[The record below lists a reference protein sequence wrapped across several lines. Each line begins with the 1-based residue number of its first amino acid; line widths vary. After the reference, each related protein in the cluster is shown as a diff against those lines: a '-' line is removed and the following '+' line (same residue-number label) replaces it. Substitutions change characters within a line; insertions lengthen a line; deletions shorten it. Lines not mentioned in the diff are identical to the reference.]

1 MDEGPQVN
9 RTCGPSYFRKE
20 CSMIDI
26 DAYIA
31 AVDEVCIQCHY
42 VNAKTCKKCP
52 VRKTVDEKFREQG
65 GKK

>member
-1 MDEGPQVN
+1 MMD
-9 RTCGPSYFRKE
+9 
-20 CSMIDI
+20 M

-65 GKK
+65 GKNECLQKSL